1 LDQSFRLSEN
11 STRQIITRTPV
22 YNYIDYPEVFALGD
36 PAEIYP
42 SKQVIPATAQAAY
55 RAASVVAKNISAVI
69 RKKSPQP
76 YY

>member
-1 LDQSFRLSEN
+1 L
-11 STRQIITRTPV
+11 
-22 YNYIDYPEVFALGD
+22 DYPEVFALGD